1 MPRVLKWFCK
11 RFLEKSDMFMA
22 YLLLHWVK
30 TDYLHTFIR
39 LFLSSINVSCEIKMW
54 TIQHT
59 ITTCLVM
66 KNLINQ
72 YIMHSLPN
80 LAKYLPV
87 TVSEKRCINAISLL
101 IIIDWINLLC
111 DFHHT
116 YQINMKCSFRQIL
129 MKQSCLLYPVCI
141 DKSTFV
147 SLYNVYCILVPK
159 KCIC

>member
-1 MPRVLKWFCK
+1 
-11 RFLEKSDMFMA
+11 MA

-39 LFLSSINVSCEIKMW
+39 LFLSYINVNCEIKMW
-54 TIQHT
+54 TTQHT
-59 ITTCLVM
+59 INYLHDWWWRILS
-66 KNLINQ
+66 KPIYHAQ
-72 YIMHSLPN
+72 PSQSLKSFLQN
-80 LAKYLPV
+80 IYQLL
-87 TVSEKRCINAISLL
+87 EKICINAIRLL
-101 IIIDWINLLC
+101 IITDWINLLC

-116 YQINMKCSFRQIL
+116 YQIINNMKCSFRQIFT
-129 MKQSCLLYPVCI
+129 KQSLDVQNACYPVCI

>member
-1 MPRVLKWFCK
+1 MLKWFCK

-116 YQINMKCSFRQIL
+116 YQINMKCLFR
-129 MKQSCLLYPVCI
+129 LLE
-141 DKSTFV
+141 F
-147 SLYNVYCILVPK
+147 
-159 KCIC
+159 

>member
-54 TIQHT
+54 TIQLHVWWWRILLT
-59 ITTCLVM
+59 NISCTAFPILQNICQWLFLKKDVF
-66 KNLINQ
+66 
-72 YIMHSLPN
+72 
-80 LAKYLPV
+80 
-87 TVSEKRCINAISLL
+87 NAISLL

>member
-116 YQINMKCSFRQIL
+116 YQINMKCLFR
-129 MKQSCLLYPVCI
+129 LLE
-141 DKSTFV
+141 F
-147 SLYNVYCILVPK
+147 
-159 KCIC
+159 